1 MQGWFAHTIYFLPN
15 SSVIP
20 TWIGTHFSCVMK
32 KKIAQL
38 LTLNPSYFRYPVGSR
53 DISTLSFLKG
63 MRVES
68 YLSRCLT
75 LLYDKRSEDESQ
87 KANKIFFVD
96 IPDSWI
102 PFFPKN
108 LTKNTRI
115 CSQKWVYVGWE
126 HWEDSIKRAE
136 SLIESYKK
144 EARLVVTTALHCA
157 TPCIA
162 MGIPV
167 VLIATDIPEN
177 TQRFSSL
184 TGLLKI
190 YSFEDLKTG
199 KINFDLGR
207 ESQDFESLK
216 FAMKENLKLSIC
228 QSMGLDVPKKEL
240 AELRKYIEN
249 FSLPLE

>member
-1 MQGWFAHTIYFLPN
+1 MTEKEIVRFKH
-15 SSVIP
+15 
-20 TWIGTHFSCVMK
+20 
-32 KKIAQL
+32 L
-38 LTLNPSYFRYPVGSR
+38 LQDY
-53 DISTLSFLKG
+53 
-63 MRVES
+63 
-68 YLSRCLT
+68 
-75 LLYDKRSEDESQ
+75 
-87 KANKIFFVD
+87 
-96 IPDSWI
+96 
-102 PFFPKN
+102 
-108 LTKNTRI
+108 
-115 CSQKWVYVGWE
+115 
-126 HWEDSIKRAE
+126 
-136 SLIESYKK
+136 ESYKK

-240 AELRKYIEN
+240 AELRKYIE
-249 FSLPLE
+249 SYRLIC